1 MEMFGSMLPL
11 VIMFAIL
18 YLLIIRPQ
26 MKKQKDHQ
34 NMLKE
39 LKKGEKV
46 VTVGGLIGKVTSVS
60 NDTNVIKVK
69 ISDGVEVSVEKSAV
83 ARKMD

>member
-1 MEMFGSMLPL
+1 MDMFGSMLPL
-11 VIMFAIL
+11 IIMFAIL

-46 VTVGGLIGKVTSVS
+46 VTVGGLIGKITSVS
-60 NDTNVIKVK
+60 EENNVIKIK

-83 ARKMD
+83 ARKVD